1 MMNTIKKLMF
11 SLVLLINF
19 IGIQAQTKSNNQKS
33 SDSIR
38 DLREVTI
45 IANKILGSKFE
56 AKNRTGSAYFVSK
69 KELQQQNYTD
79 INRVLGQV
87 PGVSIYEED
96 GFGLRPNISLRGTS
110 PERSSKINIMEDGV
124 LIAPAPYSASAA
136 YYFPNINRMQ
146 SVEVLKGSSQIQ
158 YGPNTTGG
166 AINFVSTEI
175 PNDFRANL
183 RTSYGTYNTLNSYA
197 NVGDSFKNFGY
208 TVEYNKRRS
217 DGFKNL
223 DNGGNTG
230 FDTNDFVAKFRLN
243 TNPEATVQQSLDF
256 KFQYSDEQSDETY
269 LGLTDEDYGTTP
281 YRRYAGSQKDL
292 MDTEHT
298 QFMLTHTAKF
308 SEYFRITTTAYRNDF
323 KRNWYK
329 LNDVSANENSESIS
343 SLIENPGDFPFLF
356 GLVNGTKD
364 FRGSALN
371 VKNNNREY
379 YSQGVQTKADYHFVT
394 GSVFH
399 DIEVGLR
406 FHQDEE
412 DRFQWVDGYNMING
426 NMNLVEPGTP
436 GTNSNRITDADAF
449 AAHVLYKLKYKRWTL
464 TPGLRYE
471 NITLERNDFGTEDVT
486 RTGTNLS
493 TRSNEMNEFI
503 PGIGLNYKFNQEFS
517 LFGGVHKGFS
527 PAGTTEGESSEQSVN
542 YELGTRFSHNGF
554 SGEVVGFYNDYS
566 NLLGSD
572 LAATGGGGTLDLFN
586 AGEVDVSGL
595 EVLGGYDFL
604 ANNVNF
610 SLPLTMTYT
619 FTDAE
624 FQNNFNSNVGIWG
637 KVDSGDEVPYIS
649 RHQFNAGLS
658 FIAEKFEAHANARY
672 RGEFRTQAGTGDIPS
687 NEKVGSNFILD
698 ISAKYHLTD
707 NFSLTTNVINML
719 DTEYEVSRVPAG
731 LRPGHP
737 FGIYGGFEFRL

>member
-1 MMNTIKKLMF
+1 MNTIKNLILT
-11 SLVLLINF
+11 LVLLFSF
-19 IGIQAQTKSNNQKS
+19 IGVEAQTKSTNKKT

-45 IANKILGSKFE
+45 VANKILGSKFE
-56 AKNRTGSAYFVSK
+56 AKNRTGSAYFLSK

-79 INRVLGQV
+79 INRVLALV

-136 YYFPNINRMQ
+136 YYFPNVNRMQ

-166 AINFVSTEI
+166 AINFISTEI

-208 TVEYNKRRS
+208 MIEYNKRRS

-230 FDTNDFVAKFRLN
+230 FDTNDFVAKFRVN
-243 TNPEATVQQSLDF
+243 TNPEARVQQSLDF

-292 MDTEHT
+292 MDAEHT

-308 SEYFRITTTAYRNDF
+308 SDYFRITTTAYRNDF

-329 LNDVSANENSESIS
+329 LNDVSANGSSASIS
-343 SLIENPGDFPFLF
+343 NLIENPGDFPFLF
-356 GLVNGTKD
+356 GLVNGTQN
-364 FRGSALN
+364 FQGSALN

-406 FHQDEE
+406 YHQDEE

-426 NMNLVEPGTP
+426 NMNLVEQGTP
-436 GTNSNRITDADAF
+436 GTDSNRITDADAF
-449 AAHVLYKLKYKRWTL
+449 AAHVLYKLKYKRWTF

-503 PGIGLNYKFNQEFS
+503 PGIGVNYKFNQEFS

-542 YELGTRFSHNGF
+542 YELGTRFSVNGF

-586 AGEVDVSGL
+586 AGEVDVAGL

-604 ANNVNF
+604 TNNVNF

-624 FQNNFNSNVGIWG
+624 FQNTFDSNVGIWG
-637 KVDSGDEVPYIS
+637 AVASGDEIPYIS

-672 RGEFRTQAGTGDIPS
+672 RGEFRTLAGSGDIPS

-698 ISAKYHLTD
+698 ISAKYHLTN
-707 NFSLTTNVINML
+707 NFSLTTHVINML